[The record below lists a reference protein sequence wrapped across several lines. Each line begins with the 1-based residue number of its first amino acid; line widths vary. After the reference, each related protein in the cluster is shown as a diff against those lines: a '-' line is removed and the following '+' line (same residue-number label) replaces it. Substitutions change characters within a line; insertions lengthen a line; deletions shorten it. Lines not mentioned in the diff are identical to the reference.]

1 MLSTRQF
8 FTFSTMGRS
17 WRMGSKIGAGALIS
31 PAQAKSM
38 TDASALGP
46 IHRLGE
52 KAYFFNRYLLV
63 LF

>member
-1 MLSTRQF
+1 
-8 FTFSTMGRS
+8 MGRS
-17 WRMGSKIGAGALIS
+17 WRMGSKICAGALIS